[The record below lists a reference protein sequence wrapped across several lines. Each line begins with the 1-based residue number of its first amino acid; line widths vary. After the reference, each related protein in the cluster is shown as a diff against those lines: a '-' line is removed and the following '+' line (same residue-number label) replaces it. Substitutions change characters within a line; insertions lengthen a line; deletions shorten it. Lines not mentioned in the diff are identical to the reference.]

1 MRKNNI
7 TIVGA
12 GLVGS
17 LLAIG
22 LAKRGMR
29 VGIYERRPDM
39 RKATISAGRSINL
52 ALSERGWN
60 ALRAV
65 GLEKSISR
73 IVIPMHGRQIHMAD
87 GSQAFQAYG
96 REGQCIYSVS
106 RAQLNMELMNLAE
119 AMGEDVSIH
128 FDQKCVDVNLEQATI
143 TVQDANTREQKQIES
158 DLVIGSDGA
167 FSAVRSTMQHLD
179 RFNYSQQYIEHGYKE
194 LCIPPTAEG
203 LWKMDKH
210 ALHIWPRTNFMI
222 IALPNLDGSF
232 TCTLFFDYA
241 GPYSFEQLKDEASVR
256 AFFEKEFPDMFELI
270 PDLMEQF
277 FTNPIASLVTTKC
290 YPWCYKEKV
299 MLIGDAAHA
308 IVPFFGQGMNA
319 GFEDCTVLERL
330 LTHYEE
336 DWAKVL
342 PDFQKE
348 RKPNADAIADLAYE
362 NFIEMRFKVAEPKF
376 LLRKK
381 IEKMISEMYPDQYV
395 PKYSMVSFTTIPY
408 AEALEAGKKQD
419 AFFERIM
426 ALENIE
432 ENWNSTEVVT
442 LIDIWLKEVN
452 FFRS

>member
-1 MRKNNI
+1 MRKQNI

-17 LLAIG
+17 LVAIY
-22 LAKRGMR
+22 LAKRGHKI
-29 VGIYERRPDM
+29 GLYERRPDM
-39 RKATISAGRSINL
+39 RKASISAGRSINL
-52 ALSERGWN
+52 ALSERGWT

-65 GLEKSISR
+65 GLDKVIGK

-87 GSQAFQAYG
+87 GSQAFQPYG

-106 RAQLNMELMNLAE
+106 RGQLNCELMNLAE
-119 AMGEDVSIH
+119 AMGEDVRIH
-128 FDQKCVDVNLEQATI
+128 FNQRCTEVDLENAT
-143 TVQDANTREQKQIES
+143 VHFEDAETKSQQSVEA

-167 FSAVRSTMQHLD
+167 FSAVRRTMQHLD

-210 ALHIWPRTNFMI
+210 ALHIWPRNSFML

-232 TCTLFFDYA
+232 TCTLFFDYEGA
-241 GPYSFEQLKDEASVR
+241 YSFQQLKDEASIM
-256 AFFEKEFPDMFELI
+256 AFFKKEFPEVVELI
-270 PDLMEQF
+270 PDLLEQF
-277 FTNPIASLVTTKC
+277 QNNPIASLVTTKC
-290 YPWCYKEKV
+290 YPWRYKERV

-319 GFEDCTVLERL
+319 GFEDCTVLESL
-330 LTHYEE
+330 LTEFDG

-342 PDFQKE
+342 PAFEQE

-362 NFIEMRFKVAEPKF
+362 NFIEMRFKVGDPQF

-381 IEKMISEMYPDQYV
+381 IEKMISEMYPEQYV

-408 AEALEAGKKQD
+408 ADALAAGKKQD

-442 LIDIWLKEVN
+442 LIDIWLKEAD
-452 FFRS
+452 FFRN

>member
-1 MRKNNI
+1 MTKNNI

-17 LLAIG
+17 LLAIS

-29 VGIYERRPDM
+29 VGIYERRSDM
-39 RKATISAGRSINL
+39 RKATISAGKSINL

-73 IVIPMHGRQIHMAD
+73 IVIPMHGRQIHMQD

-128 FDQKCVDVNLEQATI
+128 FDQKCVDVNLEEATI
-143 TVQDANTREQKQIES
+143 TVQDATTREQKQIQS

-232 TCTLFFDYA
+232 TCTLFFDYS
-241 GPYSFEQLKDEASVR
+241 GPYSFEQLKDETSVR
-256 AFFEKEFPDMFELI
+256 TFFEKEFPEMLELI
-270 PDLMEQF
+270 PDLLQQF
-277 FTNPIASLVTTKC
+277 FANPTASLVTTKC

-330 LTHYEE
+330 LTQHDG

-342 PDFQKE
+342 PEFEQE

-408 AEALEAGKKQD
+408 AEAMEAGKKQD